1 MLLWKDWFIWLNQFK
16 INYSLTYVA
25 TVWKDQCISVNQFVL
40 NYLYVVM
47 ESLMTKWLTLS
58 NMLLWESNFNLVIE
72 SVHTKQLFLIHEK
85 SFLWLNHA
93 KRLSLSL
100 IYVDME
106 RWLPWLVLND
116 SLTHIGMEC
125 LIHSVDLIH
134 YKGLSYIL
142 WCKVIVVVLIRWFM

>member
-72 SVHTKQLFLIHEK
+72 SVHTKQLFLIHAK

-93 KRLSLSL
+93 KRLSLSY
-100 IYVDME
+100 ICWHGKMVAMVGTK
-106 RWLPWLVLND
+106 WLSNTYWNGMSDSFCWFD
-116 SLTHIGMEC
+116 SL
-125 LIHSVDLIH
+125 
-134 YKGLSYIL
+134 
-142 WCKVIVVVLIRWFM
+142 